1 MARSVFSCTSLN
13 FQPHSNYFYEN
24 INTLPDGLNHMCTE
38 CFFFPR
44 QMTNRS
50 PVPKIS
56 QDFPRI
62 SQIYS
67 CGISTIISII
77 YDPNSRSGTI
87 FSTGEI
93 ILIPAKFCDI
103 FVAFDS
109 RNTLLRR
116 RRIFL
121 RFQNAANMV
130 LPCKIARRR
139 RKIRCQME
147 YLP

>member
-1 MARSVFSCTSLN
+1 MVLFGRIQCYCPGNLFAVRSCRIS
-13 FQPHSNYFYEN
+13 
-24 INTLPDGLNHMCTE
+24 HMWTE

-77 YDPNSRSGTI
+77 YYPNSRSGTN

-93 ILIPAKFCDI
+93 TLIPAKFCDI
-103 FVAFDS
+103 FVAFGS
-109 RNTLLRR
+109 RTLLRR
-116 RRIFL
+116 RRKFL